1 MTTLYVYLNLRTIC
15 YYGIFFPYWN
25 QSGSDMIIKFFFSFV
40 VEIRSRNFNSLKV
53 LNYRQIEKR
62 ILDRILSPSIYDN
75 QIRNFRQLYAAIN
88 KIWGQISAD
97 QSIFENRF
105 FQSFLHSNVFDI
117 YNQNCKYVVEEGW
130 KYKIRPKGVLVS
142 NATESDGNITCL
154 NAVSSQVL
162 QTGPPRWWSTST
174 SGASRK

>member
-1 MTTLYVYLNLRTIC
+1 MES
-15 YYGIFFPYWN
+15 FFPYWN
-25 QSGSDMIIKFFFSFV
+25 QSGSDMIIKFFYSFV

-75 QIRNFRQLYAAIN
+75 QIRNFHQLYAAIN

-174 SGASRK
+174 SEASRK

>member
-1 MTTLYVYLNLRTIC
+1 MKQLYSALLGVILLSRQQLWILSERSVYLNLRTI
-15 YYGIFFPYWN
+15 YYFMESFFPYWN
-25 QSGSDMIIKFFFSFV
+25 QSGSDIIIKFFYSFV

-75 QIRNFRQLYAAIN
+75 QIRNFRQLYAVIN

-130 KYKIRPKGVLVS
+130 KY
-142 NATESDGNITCL
+142 
-154 NAVSSQVL
+154 
-162 QTGPPRWWSTST
+162 
-174 SGASRK
+174 

>member
-1 MTTLYVYLNLRTIC
+1 MKQHYSALLGVILLSRQQLWILSKKSVYNLNLRTIH

-25 QSGSDMIIKFFFSFV
+25 QSGSDMIIKFFYSFV
-40 VEIRSRNFNSLKV
+40 VEIRSRYFNSLKV

-75 QIRNFRQLYAAIN
+75 QIRNFRQLYAVIN

-105 FQSFLHSNVFDI
+105 FQSLIHSYVFDI
-117 YNQNCKYVVEEGW
+117 YYQNCKYVLEEGC
-130 KYKIRPKGVLVS
+130 KY
-142 NATESDGNITCL
+142 
-154 NAVSSQVL
+154 
-162 QTGPPRWWSTST
+162 
-174 SGASRK
+174 

>member
-1 MTTLYVYLNLRTIC
+1 MVSQIISSIYKSNIMKQLYSALLGVILLSRQQLWILSEKYVYLNLRTIC

-25 QSGSDMIIKFFFSFV
+25 QSGSDMIIKFFYSFV

-105 FQSFLHSNVFDI
+105 FQSFLHSNYVFDI
-117 YNQNCKYVVEEGW
+117 YNQNCKYV
-130 KYKIRPKGVLVS
+130 
-142 NATESDGNITCL
+142 
-154 NAVSSQVL
+154 SS
-162 QTGPPRWWSTST
+162 
-174 SGASRK
+174 